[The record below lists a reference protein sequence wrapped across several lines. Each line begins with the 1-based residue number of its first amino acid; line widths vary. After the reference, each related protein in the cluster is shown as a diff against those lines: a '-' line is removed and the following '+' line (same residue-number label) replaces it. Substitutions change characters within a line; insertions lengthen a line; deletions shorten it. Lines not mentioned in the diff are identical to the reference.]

1 MTKYRYYTM
10 KNSKS
15 FNKNILRALKKY
27 FRAPRTTFRG
37 GYLLI
42 ELLISITVFS
52 IIVVIAVGSF
62 VNVLRTQRQ
71 VAALSAAESNLGIV
85 MEGMAREIR
94 TGYLFCTDADGVT
107 LDSACGCSVFGS
119 EKVCSAL
126 KFIDADGNNIKYSL
140 NTASG
145 VLEKS
150 IDGTAQEVTGN
161 DVKIQYFNSI
171 LFGNT
176 PGDQWNPRVTL
187 TVGIHPKDASL
198 SGNILNL
205 ETTVSARQI
214 DCPQGSPSSC

>member
-1 MTKYRYYTM
+1 MMEDRYYTM
-10 KNSKS
+10 QNLKS
-15 FNKNILRALKKY
+15 FKKDTSRALKKCFCAPWMK
-27 FRAPRTTFRG
+27 FRD

-71 VAALSAAESNLGIV
+71 VAALSAAESNLGVV

-107 LDSACGCSVFGS
+107 LDSACGCAVFGS

-126 KFIDADGNNIKYSL
+126 KFIDAEGDNVEYSL
-140 NTASG
+140 NASS

-150 IDGTAQEVTGN
+150 VNGTAQEVTGN
-161 DVKIQYFNSI
+161 DVKIQYFNAI
-171 LFGNT
+171 LFGNSPT
-176 PGDQWNPRVTL
+176 DHWNPRVTL
-187 TVGIHPKDASL
+187 TVGIHPNDASL
-198 SGNILNL
+198 LGNVLNL

-214 DCPQGSPSSC
+214 DCLQGSPSSC